1 MNCLFGT
8 TYLQRVTATYGM
20 KQKTIQAQLKIW
32 LSKAWDEPWCQYINY
47 FSKQADVDKNKQ
59 PVL

>member
-1 MNCLFGT
+1 MNYLFGT

-20 KQKTIQAQLKIW
+20 KRKTIEAQLKIW

-47 FSKQADVDKNKQ
+47 FSKQM
-59 PVL
+59 